1 VIGTRPQPNS
11 GTTWD
16 DEAERTES
24 GSAGEEH
31 ERPESEHEC
40 PESENERQES
50 AHDRNAL
57 DDQDDDSGCI

>member
-1 VIGTRPQPNS
+1 MTR
-11 GTTWD
+11 D
-16 DEAERTES
+16 DEAEQAES